1 MLGATIQQM
10 PGWCADLNYAASM
23 GACVWEMWRPSGPR
37 VVEFRRG
44 ELYPDAILL
53 NTDIAFGMV
62 HLKYNILYFTDFLR
76 LFLNWC

>member
-37 VVEFRRG
+37 VMEFRRG
-44 ELYPDAILL
+44 ESYLDSEFPNVGIEVDMQSCLI
-53 NTDIAFGMV
+53 
-62 HLKYNILYFTDFLR
+62 
-76 LFLNWC
+76 